1 MTTYNFDKVIDRRNT
16 ACLKYDFAVQR
27 GRPADVLPFWVADMD
42 FPIAREIQQALLER
56 CQHAIFGYSESDTD
70 YFNAVHNWYTA
81 HFHWD
86 TKIEWLTKTPGVV
99 FALAMAVKA
108 FTQKG
113 ESVLIQQPVYYPFTE
128 VIEDNERKLV
138 NSPLVLRNNHYEIDF
153 EDLEA
158 KIIANNVKLMLL
170 CSPHNPVG
178 RVWTRAELQKV
189 GDICLKH
196 GVIVVSDEI
205 HGDFT
210 WKNNVQTVF
219 ASLGEAYAQNC
230 IICTAPSKTFN
241 IAGLQVS
248 NIFIPNQTLRRKF
261 RKQVAAAGYSKVNTL
276 GLVACQAAYTYG
288 EDWLTQVKAYIE
300 SNIKFV
306 DDYLLQNIPQI
317 KLLQPEGTYLV
328 WLDCSALGL
337 TAEKREQWLWHKAR
351 LWLDGGGIFG
361 KEGQNFERI
370 NVACPKATL
379 LQGLEQLK
387 QAVNELNKIK

>member
-1 MTTYNFDKVIDRRNT
+1 MTTYDFDKVIDRRDT

-56 CQHAIFGYSESDTD
+56 CQHAIFGYSESDEK
-70 YFNAVHNWYTA
+70 YFQAVYDWYTK
-81 HFHWD
+81 HFAWEP
-86 TKIEWLTKTPGVV
+86 KIEWLTKTPGVV

-138 NSPLVLRNNHYEIDF
+138 NSPLILNNDHYEINF

-158 KIIANNVKLMLL
+158 KIVAHNVKLMLL

-178 RVWTRAELQKV
+178 RVWTRAEMQKV

-196 GVIVVSDEI
+196 GVIIVSDEI

-210 WKNNVQTVF
+210 WGKNVQTVF

-230 IICTAPSKTFN
+230 VICTAPSKTFN

-261 RKQVAAAGYSKVNTL
+261 RKQVAAAGYSQVNTL
-276 GLVACQAAYTYG
+276 GLVACHAAYTYG
-288 EDWLTQVKAYIE
+288 EEWLTQVKAYIE
-300 SNIKFV
+300 SNINFV
-306 DDYLLQNIPQI
+306 NDYLVQNLPQI
-317 KLLQPEGTYLV
+317 KLLHPEGTYLV

-337 TAEKREQWLWHKAR
+337 TAEEREQWLWHKAH

-361 KEGQNFERI
+361 KEGQAFERI
-370 NVACPKATL
+370 NVACPRATL

-387 QAVNELNKIK
+387 QAVAELNKI

>member
-1 MTTYNFDKVIDRRNT
+1 MTRYDFNQVIDRRNT

-42 FPIAREIQQALLER
+42 FPIAREIQEALTNR
-56 CQHAIFGYSESDTD
+56 CAHAIFGYSESDEK
-70 YFNAVHNWYTA
+70 YFNAVHDWYTK

-113 ESVLIQQPVYYPFTE
+113 EGVLIQQPVYYPFTE

-138 NSPLVLRNNHYEIDF
+138 NSPLILKGEHYAIDF
-153 EDLEA
+153 ADLE
-158 KIIANNVKLMLL
+158 KQIIENNVKLMLL

-196 GVIVVSDEI
+196 GVIIVSDEI
-205 HGDFT
+205 HSDFV
-210 WKNNVQTVF
+210 WENNQQTVF
-219 ASLGEAYAQNC
+219 ATLGEKYAQNC
-230 IICTAPSKTFN
+230 VVCTAPSKTFN
-241 IAGLQVS
+241 IAGLQIS
-248 NIFIPNQTLRRKF
+248 NIFIPNITLRRKF
-261 RKQVAAAGYSKVNTL
+261 RKQVAAAGYSQVNTL

-288 EDWLTQVKAYIE
+288 EDWLRQVKAYIY
-300 SNIKFV
+300 SNINFV
-306 DDYLLQNIPQI
+306 EDYLAQNLPQI
-317 KLLQPEGTYLV
+317 KLIRPEGTYLV

-337 TAEKREQWLWHKAR
+337 DAASREEWLWHKAH

-361 KEGQNFERI
+361 TAGANFERI

-387 QAVNELNKIK
+387 AAVAELNKI

>member
-1 MTTYNFDKVIDRRNT
+1 MTRYDFNQVIDRRNT

-42 FPIAREIQQALLER
+42 FPIAREIQEALTNR
-56 CQHAIFGYSESDTD
+56 CAHAIFGYSESDEK
-70 YFNAVHNWYTA
+70 YFNAVHDWYTK

-113 ESVLIQQPVYYPFTE
+113 DGVLIQQPVYYPFTE

-138 NSPLVLRNNHYEIDF
+138 NSPLILKGEHYAIDF
-153 EDLEA
+153 SDLE
-158 KIIANNVKLMLL
+158 KQIIENNVKLMLL

-196 GVIVVSDEI
+196 GVIIVSDEI
-205 HGDFT
+205 HGDFV
-210 WKNNVQTVF
+210 WENNQQTVF
-219 ASLGEAYAQNC
+219 ATLGEKYAQNC
-230 IICTAPSKTFN
+230 VVCTAPSKTFN
-241 IAGLQVS
+241 IAGLQIS
-248 NIFIPNQTLRRKF
+248 NIFIPNITLRRKF
-261 RKQVAAAGYSKVNTL
+261 RKQVAAAGYSQVNTL

-288 EDWLTQVKAYIE
+288 EDWLRQVKAYIY
-300 SNIKFV
+300 SNINFV
-306 DDYLLQNIPQI
+306 EDYLAQNLPQI
-317 KLLQPEGTYLV
+317 KLIRPEGTYLV

-337 TAEKREQWLWHKAR
+337 DAASREEWLWHKAH

-361 KEGQNFERI
+361 AAGANFERI

-387 QAVNELNKIK
+387 AAVAELNKI

>member
-1 MTTYNFDKVIDRRNT
+1 MTRYDFNQVIDRRNT

-42 FPIAREIQQALLER
+42 FPIAREIQEELTNR
-56 CQHAIFGYSESDTD
+56 CAHAIFGYSESDEK
-70 YFNAVHNWYTA
+70 YFNAVHDWYTK

-113 ESVLIQQPVYYPFTE
+113 EGVLIQQPVYYPFTE

-138 NSPLVLRNNHYEIDF
+138 NSPLILKDEHYAIDF
-153 EDLEA
+153 SDLE
-158 KIIANNVKLMLL
+158 KQIIENNVKLMLL

-196 GVIVVSDEI
+196 GVIIVSDEI
-205 HGDFT
+205 HGDFV
-210 WKNNVQTVF
+210 WENNQQTVF
-219 ASLGEAYAQNC
+219 ATLGEKYAQNC
-230 IICTAPSKTFN
+230 VVCTAPSKTFN
-241 IAGLQVS
+241 IAGLQIS
-248 NIFIPNQTLRRKF
+248 NIFIPNITLRRKF
-261 RKQVAAAGYSKVNTL
+261 RKQVAAAGYSQVNTL

-288 EDWLTQVKAYIE
+288 EDWLRQVKAYIY
-300 SNIKFV
+300 SNINFV
-306 DDYLLQNIPQI
+306 EDYLAQNLPQI
-317 KLLQPEGTYLV
+317 KLIRPEGTYLV

-337 TAEKREQWLWHKAR
+337 DAASREEWLWHKAH

-361 KEGQNFERI
+361 AAGANFERI

-387 QAVNELNKIK
+387 AAVAELNKI